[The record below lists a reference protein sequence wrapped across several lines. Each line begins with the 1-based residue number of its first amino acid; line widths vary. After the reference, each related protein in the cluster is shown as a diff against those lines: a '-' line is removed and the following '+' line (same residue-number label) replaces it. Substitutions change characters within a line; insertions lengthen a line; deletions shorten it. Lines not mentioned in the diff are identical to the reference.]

1 MTIKELAYSA
11 QQHLKSVTGCSFKRA
26 HIYEL
31 LAAALGFKS
40 YAALCSDCV
49 FTQREKNKT
58 IPAQHQAMIRQ
69 RVVELGYDPKTT
81 DVTASTMLS
90 FVSEQRIDVVG
101 VTDLVDGLSDDEIYS
116 EEFWTSP
123 DSGEY
128 PPILLESLEAKAAKG
143 DHLAHY
149 ALALLFQTDDEESS
163 QGPGGEYWYF
173 QEQQGRKLAGVEKE
187 WADEHARLLAESEK
201 YTFHLREAGRLGNSS
216 ALLALAELFND
227 PSYLDAAKTRGIA
240 DDPMR
245 VAELAEILGRKKDA
259 EHWLN
264 VAAEAGDTDAMRRL
278 IDEFERGDAQRSWM
292 WFYLAEMLG
301 TDLTKSHLQAFHDGG
316 KNADEIY
323 DDDVGGPL
331 YVAGD
336 EGVDLKALSEEG
348 KREARK
354 LADAIFQSIQQS
366 V

>member
-1 MTIKELAYSA
+1 
-11 QQHLKSVTGCSFKRA
+11 
-26 HIYEL
+26 
-31 LAAALGFKS
+31 
-40 YAALCSDCV
+40 
-49 FTQREKNKT
+49 
-58 IPAQHQAMIRQ
+58 
-69 RVVELGYDPKTT
+69 
-81 DVTASTMLS
+81 
-90 FVSEQRIDVVG
+90 
-101 VTDLVDGLSDDEIYS
+101 
-116 EEFWTSP
+116 
-123 DSGEY
+123 
-128 PPILLESLEAKAAKG
+128 
-143 DHLAHY
+143 
-149 ALALLFQTDDEESS
+149 
-163 QGPGGEYWYF
+163 
-173 QEQQGRKLAGVEKE
+173 
-187 WADEHARLLAESEK
+187 